1 MKKIFL
7 HLLLISCIT
16 AAAQNGPYLL
26 VGTYTGG
33 KSQGIYVYKFN
44 SLTGDNSFVST
55 VNSSNPSFIAVSPNQ
70 RFVYAVNENADSTRF
85 VVGGNISAFKFN
97 SNAGTLTEINKQ
109 PSGGKHPCYVA
120 IDKTGRWVFAA
131 NYSSG
136 SLGMLH
142 ANANGSLDSLHQWI
156 QHEGSGPN
164 KDRQQ
169 GPHVHSTILSP
180 DNKYLFVCDLGTD
193 KVTLYSFD
201 NKKGKLK
208 FASEVNATPGSGPRH
223 LDFSHNGKVVYVAE
237 ELSATIC
244 SYTFNNGNLKLL
256 QRTSVLPADFK
267 GAIGVADIHV
277 SPNGKFVY
285 CSDRGDDNTISIFS
299 VNAVDG
305 KLTLVGH
312 QSTLGKGPRN
322 FNFDPSG
329 NFLLAANQNS
339 DTIIIFK
346 VDKKTGLLTD
356 THKTISIPSPVCVKW
371 IR

>member
-1 MKKIFL
+1 MKKI
-7 HLLLISCIT
+7 LLLLFLICSIT
-16 AAAQNGPYLL
+16 AAAQKEQYLL

-44 SLTGDNSFVST
+44 TLTGDNNFVST
-55 VNSSNPSFIAVSPNQ
+55 VNSSNPSFLAVSPNK

-85 VVGGNISAFKFN
+85 VVGGNISAFAFDHLQ
-97 SNAGTLTEINKQ
+97 GTLKEINKQ

-120 IDKTGRWVFAA
+120 VDKTGHWVFAA

-136 SLGMLH
+136 SLGLLH
-142 ANANGSLDSLHQWI
+142 ANTNGSLDSLHQMI
-156 QHEGSGPN
+156 QHLGSGPN

-201 NKKGKLK
+201 NKKGNLK
-208 FASEVNATPGSGPRH
+208 FRSDISSTPGSGPRH
-223 LDFSHNGKVVYVAE
+223 LDFSRNGKIVYVAE
-237 ELSATIC
+237 ELSATVC
-244 SYTFNNGNLKLL
+244 SYTFNNGSLKLL
-256 QRTSVLPADFK
+256 QRISVLPDDFK
-267 GAIGVADIHV
+267 GAVGVADIHV
-277 SPNGKFVY
+277 SPDGRFLY
-285 CSDRGDDNTISIFS
+285 CSDRGDDNNISIFS
-299 VNAVDG
+299 ISPADG
-305 KLTLVGH
+305 KLTLIGH

-322 FNFDPSG
+322 FNFDPTG

-339 DTIIIFK
+339 DNIVIFK
-346 VDKKTGLLTD
+346 VDKKTGKLTD
-356 THKTISIPSPVCVKW
+356 TGKTISIPSPVCVKW